1 MALKGKRSFFTE
13 LLISFL
19 LLLCIP
25 IITIVLI
32 FWQSNRIVKEQVQD
46 IESKSLHLYV
56 EQLEEVM
63 EGMKDVCHALFVS
76 EYCQLYASQVGSNSK
91 WAYDLRVKV
100 VNSLQSLDKSSYYDV
115 FIYYDSDRIISSRYA
130 SLKAADYYNTYYS
143 DLKINSE
150 LRDDFINI
158 LTSDYKKP
166 KCHVINDGT
175 ENSYLCMTMGVKSQG
190 MSKPGYTVCVV
201 LEPSYLEQL
210 LVMKKRNADSI
221 FQVYNKDRQ
230 LMFSNNSEFEEQ
242 HIAEPAVWEDVEVD
256 VWLDKK
262 DYMMQVKHSAVLD
275 NYYVYTVSKDLF
287 WNTLWWLRMWGY
299 AGAGLCVLVSILF
312 AYRSAVRAYQPVG
325 NIMEHLSRKKGT
337 DSLENV
343 KSEFS
348 HIISF
353 MEEQEKALKENKQIN
368 RAWFLHGILEG
379 KEINVDA
386 QTLEKNNIAFLSE
399 RFAVCIIQAD
409 VLNATVEELCS
420 FIVQNVLE
428 ELCDSVGKGYFV
440 ELSKSRY
447 ALLVNLSG
455 EDTDL
460 YGVLQYGQ
468 EFLQEKMQIVL
479 SIGYSDMYEGIPAIP
494 EAYKEAQEAIRYR
507 FLMGSGRLI
516 GYKEIKERSTGYR
529 NDEESKVYML
539 LLDFMENKK
548 DEDDLDTIV
557 EQLMY
562 IYQMNEEMSMDVALV
577 FKKEIISALCRIM
590 ELCGYEEETIRK
602 VRSDFKNTD
611 TLSDFRQLLS
621 VQITELCKRKV
632 KRKASVDIL
641 EETKRF
647 IKENYSDN
655 ELSVASIG
663 NSMGMQGNHLSK
675 IFKERYGITLL
686 DYMANVRI
694 SQAKR
699 LIEEGR
705 LSVQEVAEKTG
716 FLSSTVFI
724 RTFKKKEG
732 ITPGKYKEMMEKGNF

>member
-1 MALKGKRSFFTE
+1 MALQGKRSFFTE

-32 FWQSNRIVKEQVQD
+32 LWQSNRIVKEQVLA

-63 EGMKDVCHALFVS
+63 EGMKDVCHTLYAS

-91 WAYDLRVKV
+91 WAYDLRTKV
-100 VNSLQSLDKSSYYDV
+100 VNTLQSLDKSSYYDV
-115 FIYYDSDRIISSRYA
+115 FVYYNSDRIISSRYA
-130 SLKAADYYNTYYS
+130 SLKAADYYATYYS

-166 KCHVINDGT
+166 KCHVINAGT
-175 ENSYLCMTMGVKSQG
+175 ENAYLCMTMVVKGSA
-190 MSKPGYTVCVV
+190 MTRTGYTVCVV
-201 LEPSYLEQL
+201 LDPSYLQQL
-210 LVMKKRNADSI
+210 LVMQKGNEDSS
-221 FQVYNKDRQ
+221 FMVYNVDKEM
-230 LMFSNNSEFEEQ
+230 MFSNNLELEE
-242 HIAEPAVWEDVEVD
+242 EYLGDVSSWETAKVD
-256 VWLDKK
+256 EWHDAK

-325 NIMEHLSRKKGT
+325 NIMELLKRKTGANSQEKI
-337 DSLENV
+337 

-379 KEINVDA
+379 KEINLDA
-386 QTLEKNNIAFLSE
+386 QTLEKNNIAFVSDQ
-399 RFAVCIIQAD
+399 FVVCIIEAD
-409 VLNATVEELCS
+409 VLNANVEELCS

-428 ELCDSVGKGYFV
+428 ELCDSIGKGYFV
-440 ELSKSRY
+440 ELSRSRY
-447 ALLVNLSG
+447 ALLVNLSSH
-455 EDTDL
+455 DKDL
-460 YGVLQYGQ
+460 SGVLQYGQ
-468 EFLQEKMQIVL
+468 EFLQEKMQIIL
-479 SIGYSDMYEGIPAIP
+479 SVGYSDVHKGIAAVS
-494 EAYKEAQEAIRYR
+494 EAYREALEAIRYR
-507 FLMGSGRLI
+507 FLLGRGRLI
-516 GYKEIKERSTGYR
+516 AYKDIKARSNSYR
-529 NDEESKVYML
+529 NDEESKVYL
-539 LLDFMENKK
+539 LLLEYMENKK
-548 DEDDLDTIV
+548 EEDDLENFV

-577 FKKEIISALCRIM
+577 FKNEIVSAVAKMM
-590 ELCGYEEETIRK
+590 ELCGYEEENIRS
-602 VRSDFKNTD
+602 VRSAFKNTG

-621 VQITELCKRKV
+621 VRIAELCKHKI

-647 IKENYSDN
+647 IKEYYSDN

-663 NSMGMQGNHLSK
+663 SSMGMQGNHLSK
-675 IFKERYGITLL
+675 IFKERYEITLL
-686 DYMANVRI
+686 DYLANVRI
-694 SQAKR
+694 REAKR
-699 LIEEGR
+699 LIEEGK

-732 ITPGKYKEMMEKGNF
+732 ITPGKYKEMMEKGK